1 MRLLFLVIHYLCT
14 YYTVGSVELTKF
26 AEYWRLSCN
35 KVILLILQ
43 LSSLDFE
50 FMSMSMRGLRARAQC
65 HAAHAHTWCLATP
78 YLLRMGRKGKK
89 KAKLKRAGELIHS
102 LICSVSWLIH
112 FSIALLSAAQSR
124 RAKVKGQRGDAK
136 AKTKGSAAH
145 SYTVDD
151 LLAKVWGRITHSYH
165 SLSHLL
171 PRSISSLGWWVCWQ
185 FPGGAGLQVW
195 WESSGDGAWE

>member
-1 MRLLFLVIHYLCT
+1 MLNLPNLLNIEDCLVIMLF
-14 YYTVGSVELTKF
+14 S
-26 AEYWRLSCN
+26 WSCN
-35 KVILLILQ
+35 CLPSILNLCQCRINA
-43 LSSLDFE
+43 
-50 FMSMSMRGLRARAQC
+50 RTTRARAMPC
-65 HAAHAHTWCLATP
+65 AYAAHAHTWCLATP